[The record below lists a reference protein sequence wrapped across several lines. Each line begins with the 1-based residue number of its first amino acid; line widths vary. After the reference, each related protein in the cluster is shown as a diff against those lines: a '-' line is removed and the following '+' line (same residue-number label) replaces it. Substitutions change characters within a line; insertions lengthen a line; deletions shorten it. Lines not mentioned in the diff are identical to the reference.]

1 MDIKLRPS
9 LMEMAELRAKSRATL
24 RATLKN
30 SSSKRKSSS
39 IRKSSAIKKIQRT
52 YRKRIKNKKSYD
64 KKYEKLP
71 DDIKNIIALQVKIYK
86 KKENQIIEFKES
98 NLRTLT
104 KYRDFF
110 KNKNVI
116 FFKNKNVIFFNHQKL
131 ILKKLETII
140 NNIKKFQIINID
152 DPKFKEDFDILKIT
166 IKEIFVDLGNV
177 LETLIEDSISGNDD
191 IHSLIEEFYNNLDDE
206 DHSNAT

>member
-86 KKENQIIEFKES
+86 KKQNTIIEFKKS
-98 NLRTLT
+98 NLITLK

-110 KNKNVI
+110 KNEIVKKFDDQEPLLKN
-116 FFKNKNVIFFNHQKL
+116 
-131 ILKKLETII
+131 LETII
-140 NNIKKFQIINID
+140 NNIERLQIENID

-166 IKEIFVDLGNV
+166 IRKVFVDLGNV

>member
-71 DDIKNIIALQVKIYK
+71 DDIKTIIALQVKIYK

-104 KYRDFF
+104 KYRD
-110 KNKNVI
+110 

-177 LETLIEDSISGNDD
+177 LDALIEDSISRDDD
-191 IHSLIEEFYNNLDDE
+191 IHILIEKFYDNLEHE

>member
-1 MDIKLRPS
+1 MDKKLPLS
-9 LMEMAELRAKSRATL
+9 LIEMAKLRAKSRATL
-24 RATLKN
+24 RATFKN

-86 KKENQIIEFKES
+86 KKQNTIIEFKKS
-98 NLRTLT
+98 NLRTLK

-110 KNKNVI
+110 KNKNVN
-116 FFKNKNVIFFNHQKL
+116 FFDDQKP

-140 NNIKKFQIINID
+140 NNIKKFKIINID

-166 IKEIFVDLGNV
+166 IKKIFVDLGNV

>member
-1 MDIKLRPS
+1 MDKKLPLS
-9 LMEMAELRAKSRATL
+9 LIEMAKLRAKSRATL
-24 RATLKN
+24 RATFKN

-86 KKENQIIEFKES
+86 KKQNTIIEFKKS
-98 NLRTLT
+98 NLRTLK

-110 KNKNVI
+110 KNKNVN
-116 FFKNKNVIFFNHQKL
+116 FFDDQKP

-140 NNIKKFQIINID
+140 NNIKKFKIINID
-152 DPKFKEDFDILKIT
+152 DLKFKEDFDILKIT
-166 IKEIFVDLGNV
+166 IKKIFVDLGNV